1 MCIEVRPAGRDE
13 LLIKCLQHFSRLVYQ
28 VKIFTVLFLLVTG
41 LAMSAAAQDASLRLI
56 ESEPGRS
63 LYELTAEWGG
73 AAPSTGGLLEVSEAL
88 DLPALV
94 QPAVRVV
101 EAEYDEYP
109 FEPVEGI
116 GGAAA
121 EIVGLGVSRKRPAAT
136 LVARLVTYDSDS
148 ERLRR
153 YRRTRI
159 EVTYSTS
166 QEAIQRYG
174 SSGNSH
180 LNVGRSVLAGGNFFK
195 IAISQTGMY
204 RIDRTFLESLPGL
217 NTSVEN
223 IDPDRVRVF
232 GNGGA
237 PVPALNSIPRVADLA
252 ENQVFVQGGGD
263 GSFDEGDA
271 VWFYGQGPSGW
282 YSRQLTNSR
291 EEPILDEN
299 GQPIRQWTHY
309 VHPFDST
316 NYYFLD
322 VGTAESQSYRQESYA
337 DLPATAVL
345 SEVQGR
351 FFVDMDEYLWGR
363 EGGHSGHTWVST
375 LIPGAGPG
383 RTIFQDTQLPGL
395 GSGTL
400 TYQIRAAVQSNPA
413 ASLHYRNGSRI
424 LYSVNYGPSSSA
436 VTSSIA
442 RSGIAEFEQTVTAD
456 QTITL
461 TADLD
466 DQVGGPQAALDWV
479 RIFYPK
485 VLRAG
490 ETPLRFS
497 TPLAEQGTFTFTLQG
512 FSSAP
517 IVLDV
522 TEPGAY
528 RWLGVQSQGNR
539 FLVQAT
545 ALSVDQPRELI
556 AFTPEQVQSLNTTAV
571 CGLECNVAAQNL
583 HGIQSWPDFVIIS
596 PRQFFTQAG
605 ALADRRRAEG
615 MTVEIVDIK
624 QIYNEFSGGQQDV
637 RGIRDYLKFIY
648 DRSPDEERLLKYV
661 LLFGDGHY
669 DYRNLDASATFP
681 NLIPPFETEESWN
694 PERSYTTDDYFGLL
708 DDNEGRWPFSR
719 GTFSGGNAH
728 LNERVDIGI
737 GRFTVH
743 TVEEAQLMIDK
754 IAHYENPATYGQWRN
769 RYLFL
774 ADDGPTGTAGIQDDR
789 DLHTQNT
796 DVVAVA
802 VKELAPEVNQRK
814 IYAISYNREFL
825 NTWRIPKARQDLL
838 SSIDEGTLVVNFSG
852 HGGEQ
857 ALAQENLFTVED
869 SRSLQNYDALP
880 VFITATCSFGRWDL
894 GNMQTGAEE
903 LLLNPAGGAIA
914 LLTTVRT
921 VYTSGDATTLN
932 VGLNVALNQE
942 LFQREPNHLLPRLGD
957 ALRRTKNRRVGYE
970 GNNRKFNL
978 LGDPTL
984 RLGLPADYAAVTH
997 INDQELRTATGKMR
1011 ALERIQLKG
1020 EIRKPD
1026 GSRNASFTG
1035 TVSLI
1040 VFDASRQVPIPREI
1054 FRYMPQP
1061 YYEVR
1066 EDLIWRGRTRVTNGE
1081 FTARFV
1087 VPKDISYANKPGK
1100 ITLYAQG
1107 DSEHVNGYSEQF
1119 IVGGTSDD
1127 VANDVDGPEIEL
1139 FLGDETFT
1147 SGGLAPAQPQ
1157 LFARIYDESGINTVG
1172 AGVGH
1177 EMLLV
1182 IDENEM
1188 DAINIGNRYESD
1200 EDSFQKGSVSYS
1212 FDEALAP
1219 GAHSI
1224 SLRAWDVLNNS
1235 GETTLDFVVTDTEE
1249 LVIRNVF
1256 NYPNPTTGPTRF
1268 VFEHNQIPGTP
1279 VKVRV
1284 RVYTLA
1290 GRPIRTLE
1298 ADELLSAG
1306 PIQILWDGLDNDY
1319 ASLAP
1324 GVYLYKLR
1332 AETAGAEAQHVA
1344 EIIEKLA
1351 IVR

>member
-1 MCIEVRPAGRDE
+1 MSRDE
-13 LLIKCLQHFSRLVYQ
+13 SIVQLSAFWRFPRLVYR
-28 VKIFTVLFLLVTG
+28 VKIFAVLFLLATG
-41 LAMSAAAQDASLRLI
+41 GLVPVAAQDASLRLI

-63 LYELTAEWGG
+63 LYELNAEWGD
-73 AAPSTGGLLEVSEAL
+73 AAPSVSGLLEISEAI
-88 DLPALV
+88 DLPSLV
-94 QPAVRVV
+94 QPSVRVLG
-101 EAEYDEYP
+101 AEYDEYP
-109 FEPVEGI
+109 FDPVAGVGDE
-116 GGAAA
+116 AAA
-121 EIVGLGVSRKRPAAT
+121 IVGLGLSRKRPMAT
-136 LVARLVTYDSDS
+136 LVARLVTYDLAS

-153 YRRTRI
+153 YRRMRI
-159 EVTYSTS
+159 EVTYPAS
-166 QEAIQRYG
+166 QESIQRYDA
-174 SSGNSH
+174 SDNPH
-180 LNVGRSVLAGGNFFK
+180 LDVNRSVLADGNFFK
-195 IAISQTGMY
+195 IAISETGMY

-217 NTSVEN
+217 GTSVEN
-223 IDPDRVRVF
+223 IDPERIRVF
-232 GNGGA
+232 GNGGV
-237 PVPALNSIPRVADLA
+237 PVPALNSAPRIADLA

-271 VWFYGQGPSGW
+271 VWFYGKGPSGW
-282 YSRQLTNSR
+282 YSKQLTDSR
-291 EEPILDEN
+291 GRPILDQN
-299 GQPIRQWTHY
+299 GELIREWTHY

-322 VGTAESQSYRQESYA
+322 IGTAESQAYVQENYTDS
-337 DLPATAVL
+337 PAPAVL
-345 SEVQGR
+345 SEVNGR
-351 FFVDMDEYLWGR
+351 FFVDLDEYLWGR

-383 RTIFQDTQLPGL
+383 RTILQNIELPRL
-395 GSGTL
+395 GNGIL
-400 TYQIRAAVQSNPA
+400 RYRIRAAIQSNPA
-413 ASLHYRNGSRI
+413 ANLHYRNESRTLHSI
-424 LYSVNYGPSSSA
+424 NYGPISN
-436 VTSSIA
+436 TPTNSIA
-442 RSGIAEFEQTVTAD
+442 RSGIAEFEHTVTAN
-456 QTITL
+456 QAVTL
-461 TADLD
+461 TADLE
-466 DQVGGPQAALDWV
+466 DQIGGPQAALDWV

-485 VLRAG
+485 ILQAG
-490 ETPLRFS
+490 EAPLQFS
-497 TPLAEQGTFTFTLQG
+497 TPLAEVGIFTFALQG
-512 FSSAP
+512 FNSAP

-528 RWLGVQSQGNR
+528 RWLGVEPQGGT

-545 ALSVDQPRELI
+545 AVSLDQPRELI
-556 AFTPEQVQSLNTTAV
+556 AFTPDQVQSLNAAAV
-571 CGLECNVAAQNL
+571 CGSACNVTAQNL
-583 HGIQSWPDFVIIS
+583 HGIQSWPDFVIVS
-596 PRQFFTQAG
+596 PSQFFDQAR

-615 MTVEIVDIK
+615 MTVEVVDIN
-624 QIYNEFSGGQQDV
+624 QIYNEFSGGQQDI
-637 RGIRDYLKFIY
+637 RGLRDYLKFIY

-661 LLFGDGHY
+661 LLFGDGHF

-681 NLIPPFETEESWN
+681 NLIPPFETEDSWN
-694 PERSYTTDDYFGLL
+694 PQTSYTTDDYFGLL
-708 DDNEGRWPFSR
+708 DDNEGLWPFVQR
-719 GTFSGGNAH
+719 TFTGANAH
-728 LNERVDIGI
+728 LNERVDVGI

-774 ADDGPTGTAGIQDDR
+774 ADDGPTGTAGLQDDQ

-802 VKELAPEVNQRK
+802 VKKLAPEINQQK

-852 HGGEQ
+852 HGGER

-894 GNMQTGAEE
+894 GSEQTGAEE

-914 LLTTVRT
+914 LLTTVRI

-932 VGLNVALNQE
+932 VGLNVALNEE
-942 LFQREPNHLLPRLGD
+942 LFQREPDHLLPRLGD
-957 ALRRTKNRRVGYE
+957 ALRRTKNRQVGYE

-984 RLGLPADYAAVTH
+984 RLGLPADHAAITH
-997 INDQELRTATGKMR
+997 INGEELRTTTGKMR
-1011 ALERIQLKG
+1011 ALERIELKG

-1026 GSRNASFTG
+1026 GTRNASFDG

-1040 VFDASRQVPIPREI
+1040 VFDALRQVLIPREI

-1066 EDLIWRGRTRVTNGE
+1066 EDLIWRGRTRVANGE

-1107 DSEHVNGYSEQF
+1107 ASEHVNGYSEQF

-1127 VANDVDGPEIEL
+1127 TAHDVDGPQIEL

-1172 AGVGH
+1172 AGIGH

-1182 IDENEM
+1182 VDENEI

-1212 FDEALAP
+1212 FEEALTP
-1219 GAHSI
+1219 GPHKL

-1235 GETTLDFVVTDTEE
+1235 GESTLDFVVTDTEE

-1268 VFEHNQIPGTP
+1268 VFEHNQVPGTP

-1298 ADELLSAG
+1298 TEDILPAG
-1306 PIQILWDGLDNDY
+1306 PMQILWDGLDNDY
-1319 ASLAP
+1319 ARLSP

-1332 AETAGAEAQHVA
+1332 AETMGAEAQHVA

-1351 IVR
+1351 VVR